1 MYILPAKPG
10 SQLLLLYGCLMS
22 SPVNVSGMGPPNV
35 VLPAVDNSMQAA
47 LDAALGSSDRDRR
60 DAVARVVA
68 DHPRYLAAWA
78 ALGDVARDSV
88 ESYMA
93 YRVGYH
99 RGLDALRANG
109 WKGNGYVRWSA
120 VTNHG
125 FLNCLDG
132 LARTAA
138 AIGETDEATRCS
150 QFLLQCDPNGKP

>member
-1 MYILPAKPG
+1 
-10 SQLLLLYGCLMS
+10 MS
-22 SPVNVSGMGPPNV
+22 STVNLSGMGPPDV
-35 VLPAVDNSMQAA
+35 VLPVVDPTMQAA
-47 LDAALGSSDRDRR
+47 LDGALAAPARDRR

-68 DHPRYLAAWA
+68 NYPRYLAAWA
-78 ALGDVARDSV
+78 ALGDVARDAI

-109 WKGNGYVRWSA
+109 WKGSGYVRWSA
-120 VTNHG
+120 PTNHG

-132 LARTAA
+132 LARSAA
-138 AIGETDEATRCS
+138 TIGEADEAMRCE

>member
-1 MYILPAKPG
+1 
-10 SQLLLLYGCLMS
+10 MS
-22 SPVNVSGMGPPNV
+22 SSVNVSGTGPPNV
-35 VLPAVDNSMQAA
+35 VLPAVDSDLQAA
-47 LDAALGSSDRDRR
+47 LDTALNSPEHDRR

-68 DHPRYLAAWA
+68 QNPRYLAAWA

-109 WKGNGYVRWSA
+109 WKGSGYVRWSA
-120 VTNHG
+120 PTNHG

-138 AIGETDEATRCS
+138 AIGEDDEATRCS

>member
-1 MYILPAKPG
+1 
-10 SQLLLLYGCLMS
+10 MS
-22 SPVNVSGMGPPNV
+22 SSVNVSGTGPPNV
-35 VLPAVDNSMQAA
+35 VLPGVDNSMQAA
-47 LDAALGSSDRDRR
+47 LDAALGSPERDRR

-68 DHPRYLAAWA
+68 RYPRYLAAWA
-78 ALGDVARDSV
+78 ALGDVARDTV

-99 RGLDALRANG
+99 RGLDALRQNG

-120 VTNHG
+120 VSNHG

-138 AIGETDEATRCS
+138 LIGETDEATRCA
-150 QFLLQCDPNGKP
+150 QFLLQCDPTGKP

>member
-1 MYILPAKPG
+1 
-10 SQLLLLYGCLMS
+10 MS

-47 LDAALGSSDRDRR
+47 LDAALGAGDRDRR

-109 WKGNGYVRWSA
+109 WKGSGYVRWSA

-138 AIGETDEATRCS
+138 VIGETDEATRCS
-150 QFLLQCDPNGKP
+150 QFLMQCDPNGKP

>member
-1 MYILPAKPG
+1 
-10 SQLLLLYGCLMS
+10 MS
-22 SPVNVSGMGPPNV
+22 SSVNVSGTGPSNV
-35 VLPAVDNSMQAA
+35 VLPAVDSVLQAE
-47 LDAALGSSDRDRR
+47 LDAALNSTERDRR

-68 DHPRYLAAWA
+68 QNPRYLAAWA

-109 WKGNGYVRWSA
+109 WKGSGYVRWSA
-120 VTNHG
+120 PTNHG
-125 FLNCLDG
+125 FLRCLDG

-138 AIGETDEATRCS
+138 AIGEADEATRCS
-150 QFLLQCDPNGKP
+150 QFLLQCDPNGRP

>member
-1 MYILPAKPG
+1 
-10 SQLLLLYGCLMS
+10 MS
-22 SPVNVSGMGPPNV
+22 STVNLSGMGPPDV
-35 VLPAVDNSMQAA
+35 VLPVVDPTMQAA
-47 LDAALGSSDRDRR
+47 LDGALAAPARDRR

-68 DHPRYLAAWA
+68 NYPRYLAAWA
-78 ALGDVARDSV
+78 ALGDVARDAI

-109 WKGNGYVRWSA
+109 WKGSGYVRWSA
-120 VTNHG
+120 PTNHG

-132 LARTAA
+132 LARSAA
-138 AIGETDEATRCS
+138 KIGEADEAMRCE

>member
-1 MYILPAKPG
+1 
-10 SQLLLLYGCLMS
+10 MS
-22 SPVNVSGMGPPNV
+22 SSVNVSGTGPPNV
-35 VLPAVDNSMQAA
+35 VLPGVDSSMHAA
-47 LDAALGSSDRDRR
+47 LDAALGSPERDRR

-68 DHPRYLAAWA
+68 RYPRYLAAWA
-78 ALGDVARDSV
+78 ALGDVARDTV

-99 RGLDALRANG
+99 RGLDALRQNG

-120 VTNHG
+120 VSNHG

-138 AIGETDEATRCS
+138 LIGETDEATRCA
-150 QFLLQCDPNGKP
+150 QFLLQCDPTGKP

>member
-1 MYILPAKPG
+1 
-10 SQLLLLYGCLMS
+10 MS
-22 SPVNVSGMGPPNV
+22 STVNLSGMGPPDV
-35 VLPAVDNSMQAA
+35 VLPGVDPTMQAA
-47 LDAALGSSDRDRR
+47 LDGALATPARDRR

-68 DHPRYLAAWA
+68 NYPRYLAAWA
-78 ALGDVARDSV
+78 ALGDVARDTI

-109 WKGNGYVRWSA
+109 WKGSGYVRWSA
-120 VTNHG
+120 PTNHG

-132 LARTAA
+132 LARSAA
-138 AIGETDEATRCS
+138 TIGEADEAMRCE

>member
-1 MYILPAKPG
+1 
-10 SQLLLLYGCLMS
+10 MS
-22 SPVNVSGMGPPNV
+22 SSVNVSGTGPPNV

-47 LDAALGSSDRDRR
+47 LDAALASHDQDRR

-99 RGLDALRANG
+99 RGLDA
-109 WKGNGYVRWSA
+109 
-120 VTNHG
+120 
-125 FLNCLDG
+125 
-132 LARTAA
+132 
-138 AIGETDEATRCS
+138 
-150 QFLLQCDPNGKP
+150 

>member
-1 MYILPAKPG
+1 
-10 SQLLLLYGCLMS
+10 MS

-47 LDAALGSSDRDRR
+47 LDAAFGSSDRYRR

-78 ALGDVARDSV
+78 ALGDVARDAV

-138 AIGETDEATRCS
+138 VIGETDEATRCS

>member
-1 MYILPAKPG
+1 
-10 SQLLLLYGCLMS
+10 MS
-22 SPVNVSGMGPPNV
+22 SSVNVSGTGPPNV
-35 VLPAVDNSMQAA
+35 VLPAVDSDLQAA
-47 LDAALGSSDRDRR
+47 LAAALNSPERDRR

-68 DHPRYLAAWA
+68 QNPRYLAAWA

-109 WKGNGYVRWSA
+109 WKGSGYVRWSA
-120 VTNHG
+120 PTNHG

-138 AIGETDEATRCS
+138 AIGEDDEATRCS
-150 QFLLQCDPNGKP
+150 QFLLQCDPNGRP

>member
-1 MYILPAKPG
+1 
-10 SQLLLLYGCLMS
+10 MS
-22 SPVNVSGMGPPNV
+22 SSVNVSGTGPPNV
-35 VLPAVDNSMQAA
+35 VLPAVANDLQAA
-47 LDAALGSSDRDRR
+47 LDAALASPERDRR

-68 DHPRYLAAWA
+68 GNPRYLAAWA

-109 WKGNGYVRWSA
+109 WKGSGYVRWSA
-120 VTNHG
+120 PTNNG

-150 QFLLQCDPNGKP
+150 QFLLQCDPNGRP

>member
-1 MYILPAKPG
+1 
-10 SQLLLLYGCLMS
+10 MS
-22 SPVNVSGMGPPNV
+22 SSVNVSGTGPPNV
-35 VLPAVDNSMQAA
+35 VLPGVDNNMQAA
-47 LDAALGSSDRDRR
+47 LDAALGSTEGDRR

-68 DHPRYLAAWA
+68 QHPRYLAAWA
-78 ALGDVARDSV
+78 ALGDVARDTV

-99 RGLDALRANG
+99 RGLDALRQNG
-109 WKGNGYVRWSA
+109 WKGSGYVRWSA
-120 VTNHG
+120 ASNHG

-138 AIGETDEATRCS
+138 LIGETDEATRCA

>member
-1 MYILPAKPG
+1 
-10 SQLLLLYGCLMS
+10 MS
-22 SPVNVSGMGPPNV
+22 SSVNVSGTGPPNV
-35 VLPAVDNSMQAA
+35 VLPAVESDLQAA
-47 LDAALGSSDRDRR
+47 LVTALNSPERDRR

-68 DHPRYLAAWA
+68 QNPRYLAAWA

-109 WKGNGYVRWSA
+109 WKGSGYVRWSA
-120 VTNHG
+120 PTNHG

-138 AIGETDEATRCS
+138 AIGEVDEATRCS
-150 QFLLQCDPNGKP
+150 QFLLQCDPNGRP

>member
-1 MYILPAKPG
+1 
-10 SQLLLLYGCLMS
+10 MS
-22 SPVNVSGMGPPNV
+22 SSVNVSGTGPPNV
-35 VLPAVDNSMQAA
+35 VLPAVDSDLQAA
-47 LDAALGSSDRDRR
+47 LVAALNSPERDRR

-68 DHPRYLAAWA
+68 QNPRYLAAWA

-109 WKGNGYVRWSA
+109 WKGSGYVRWSA
-120 VTNHG
+120 PTNHG

-138 AIGETDEATRCS
+138 AIGEDDEATRCS
-150 QFLLQCDPNGKP
+150 QFLLQCDPNGRP

>member
-1 MYILPAKPG
+1 
-10 SQLLLLYGCLMS
+10 
-22 SPVNVSGMGPPNV
+22 
-35 VLPAVDNSMQAA
+35 
-47 LDAALGSSDRDRR
+47 
-60 DAVARVVA
+60 VVA
-68 DHPRYLAAWA
+68 QNPRFLAAWA

-109 WKGNGYVRWSA
+109 WKGSGYVRWSA
-120 VTNHG
+120 PTNHG

-138 AIGETDEATRCS
+138 AIGEDDEATRCS
-150 QFLLQCDPNGKP
+150 QFLLQCDPNGRP

>member
-1 MYILPAKPG
+1 
-10 SQLLLLYGCLMS
+10 MS
-22 SPVNVSGMGPPNV
+22 STVNVSGTGPPNV
-35 VLPAVDNSMQAA
+35 VLPEVDSTMQAE
-47 LDAALGSSDRDRR
+47 LDAALASPERDRR

-68 DHPRYLAAWA
+68 HHPRYLAAWA
-78 ALGDVARDSV
+78 ALGDVARDSI

-109 WKGNGYVRWSA
+109 WKGSGYVRWSA
-120 VTNHG
+120 KSNHG

-132 LARTAA
+132 LARTASV
-138 AIGETDEATRCS
+138 IGETDEATRCS

>member
-1 MYILPAKPG
+1 
-10 SQLLLLYGCLMS
+10 MS
-22 SPVNVSGMGPPNV
+22 SSVNVSGTGPPNV
-35 VLPAVDNSMQAA
+35 VLPAVDIDLQAA
-47 LDAALGSSDRDRR
+47 LDSALNSPERDRR

-68 DHPRYLAAWA
+68 QNPRYLAAWA

-109 WKGNGYVRWSA
+109 WKGSGYVRWSA
-120 VTNHG
+120 PTNHG

-132 LARTAA
+132 LARSAA
-138 AIGETDEATRCS
+138 AIGEADEATRCS
-150 QFLLQCDPNGKP
+150 QFLLQCDPNGRP

>member
-1 MYILPAKPG
+1 
-10 SQLLLLYGCLMS
+10 MS
-22 SPVNVSGMGPPNV
+22 STVNVSGIGPPNV
-35 VLPAVDNSMQAA
+35 VLPAVDNAMQAE
-47 LDAALGSSDRDRR
+47 LDAALASPERDRR

-68 DHPRYLAAWA
+68 HHPRYLAAWA
-78 ALGDVARDSV
+78 ALGDVARDPI

-109 WKGNGYVRWSA
+109 WKGSGYVRWSA
-120 VTNHG
+120 KTNHG

-138 AIGETDEATRCS
+138 VIGETDEATRCS
-150 QFLLQCDPNGKP
+150 QFLLQCDPNGRP

>member
-1 MYILPAKPG
+1 
-10 SQLLLLYGCLMS
+10 MS
-22 SPVNVSGMGPPNV
+22 SSVNVSGTGPPNV
-35 VLPAVDNSMQAA
+35 VLPAVDIDLQAA
-47 LDAALGSSDRDRR
+47 LDSALNSPERDRR

-68 DHPRYLAAWA
+68 QNPRYLAAWA

-109 WKGNGYVRWSA
+109 WKGSGYVRWSA
-120 VTNHG
+120 PTNHG

-138 AIGETDEATRCS
+138 AIGEDDEATRCS
-150 QFLLQCDPNGKP
+150 QFLLQCDPNGRP

>member
-1 MYILPAKPG
+1 
-10 SQLLLLYGCLMS
+10 MS
-22 SPVNVSGMGPPNV
+22 SSVNVSGTGPPNV
-35 VLPAVDNSMQAA
+35 VLPGVDSSMQAA
-47 LDAALGSSDRDRR
+47 LDAALGSPERDRR

-68 DHPRYLAAWA
+68 RYPRYLAAWA
-78 ALGDVARDSV
+78 ALGDVARDTV

-99 RGLDALRANG
+99 RGLDALRQNG

-120 VTNHG
+120 VSNHG

-138 AIGETDEATRCS
+138 LIGETDEATRCA
-150 QFLLQCDPNGKP
+150 QFILQCDPTGKP

>member
-1 MYILPAKPG
+1 
-10 SQLLLLYGCLMS
+10 MS

-47 LDAALGSSDRDRR
+47 LDAALSSNDRDKR

-109 WKGNGYVRWSA
+109 WKGSGYVRWSA
-120 VTNHG
+120 ITNHG

-138 AIGETDEATRCS
+138 VIGETDEATRCS
-150 QFLLQCDPNGKP
+150 QFLLQCDPNGKQ

>member
-1 MYILPAKPG
+1 
-10 SQLLLLYGCLMS
+10 MS
-22 SPVNVSGMGPPNV
+22 STVNLSGMGPPDV
-35 VLPAVDNSMQAA
+35 VLPVVDPTMQAA
-47 LDAALGSSDRDRR
+47 LDGALAAPARDRR

-68 DHPRYLAAWA
+68 NYPRYLAAWA
-78 ALGDVARDSV
+78 ALGDVARDAI

-109 WKGNGYVRWSA
+109 LKGSGYVRWSA
-120 VTNHG
+120 PTNHG

-132 LARTAA
+132 LARSAA
-138 AIGETDEATRCS
+138 KIGEADEAMRCE